1 MGALLLIGV
10 LFFLIG
16 VAVLIGGVVAA
27 VKQSRESANAAVA
40 TGTVVDLVSR
50 VISPGTGGVY
60 CPVIEFSTAAGQPVR
75 FESEF
80 GTMPASHRVG
90 QTIAVRYGLANPQSA
105 EVDSATANWFVPGC
119 TIAMG
124 LLFFAMGL
132 AFVVIGILMLA
143 SQPQN

>member
-1 MGALLLIGV
+1 VGALLLVGV

-50 VISPGTGGVY
+50 VISPGSGGVY
-60 CPVIEFSTAAGQPVR
+60 CPVIEFSTATGQPVR

-90 QTIAVRYGLANPQSA
+90 QSVSVRYDPTDVHKA
-105 EVDSATANWFVPGC
+105 EVDSASSRWLVPGC
-119 TIAMG
+119 MVGMG
-124 LLFFAMGL
+124 LGFLGMGIVFI
-132 AFVVIGILMLA
+132 AIGIVAL
-143 SQPQN
+143 SS